1 MSQYDPEPP
10 GGPGN
15 APPPPSYSG
24 PTTTEAP
31 KPVRQAVTMLFVLIA
46 LNVLSTILTLTS
58 SDSDAATAGGGIF
71 GSLVFIALYT
81 WLTLMVRNGKN
92 WARITITVLFVLGIL
107 LGVITLAVAV
117 PVILKLLTALQMAV
131 QIAILV
137 LLFSRAS
144 SEYFAAARRPA

>member
-24 PTTTEAP
+24 PTTEAP
-31 KPVRQAVTMLFVLIA
+31 KPVRQAVTLLFVLIA
-46 LNVLSTILTLTS
+46 LNVLNAIVTLTS
-58 SDSDAATAGGGIF
+58 SDAQTVGGGIF
-71 GSLVFIALYT
+71 GTVVFIALYT

-107 LGVITLAVAV
+107 LSLVTFALAVPA
-117 PVILKLLTALQMAV
+117 ILKLLTALQLIV

-137 LLFSRAS
+137 LLFSRPS
-144 SEYFAAARRPA
+144 KEYFAAAR